1 MLNWI
6 KRKTAA
12 KAPDAAT
19 PVADAASRQASHSQ
33 TVKAQG
39 DEHLKAGRYADAE
52 RCYRRVMESD
62 ANHPAALVNLGFVLR
77 EQGRTNEARDVLER
91 AVRIA
96 AEDADSHYLLA
107 SILETTGPRE
117 AEVLHL
123 RKAIELRPDFEQA
136 CHQLISALT
145 KSARFAEA
153 AQLCEESIA
162 ILPDSAELHFC
173 RSGLHLRSDEKTLA
187 IASCRRALALNP
199 AMLEAQQSLSRI
211 LLDSEQFEQAEASY
225 RREIELTPEHYG
237 PHHQLGVVL
246 YLMRRYAEAIEQFKR
261 AVSLNPLSGASYFSL
276 GDAYTEFNNDSDEG
290 LALAQANYEK
300 AVEVDPKVSR
310 FHCSLGFSYWGRAQF
325 DRARAS
331 FDRAIE
337 LDPADAKAR
346 WARVMLWAPAFSAK
360 GGHNS
365 PDRSGF
371 EGELARFEDW
381 WVKSE
386 TDGEL
391 FVGTLQPFF
400 LSYQEEPNVALL
412 KQYGHVCVKAMQ
424 RWLDREKSPG
434 FKRPLGK
441 RIRLG
446 IVSADIR
453 LQSVWMALIKGW
465 FQSFDPERFE
475 LVVFSLAH
483 RTDPETTWARS
494 KSDIFVGGPKTL
506 SQWVGAVREQ
516 NCEIL
521 LYPAV
526 GLHAMTLKMA
536 SLRLAPIQINSWGH
550 PDTSGL
556 PTLDYY
562 VSATSFEPAN
572 AQDHYSEQLVLLPH
586 LGNRMQPLGL
596 TSSELDFGR
605 MNIDLEKPILVCPGS
620 PFKYQHEHDHIFAD
634 IARAAP
640 DAQLIFFRPS
650 VAGLSKLLEVRI
662 AKEFEAAGL
671 NVMHHVRFIR
681 WLNLHEYHHLLR
693 HADVLL
699 DTIGFSGYNTA
710 VQAIE
715 CGLPLV
721 AREGRFLRG
730 RLASGILRRMDLQE
744 LIVQTKADYVNLA
757 VRLATDLQYQANI
770 RHEIEQRRSI
780 LFDDQSAMGPF
791 QDFLESVARPDKIV
805 KNFDNESP

>member
-6 KRKTAA
+6 KRKIAA

-19 PVADAASRQASHSQ
+19 PIADPAARQVRQPQ

-52 RCYRRVMESD
+52 RCYRQVMESD
-62 ANHPAALVNLGFVLR
+62 SHYPAALVNLGFVLR
-77 EQGRTNEARDVLER
+77 EQGRSNEAREVLER

-96 AEDADSHYLLA
+96 AEDADGHYLLG
-107 SILETTGPRE
+107 SILQITGPID
-117 AEVLHL
+117 AEVAHL
-123 RKAIELRPDFEQA
+123 QKAIDLRPDFEPA
-136 CHQLISALT
+136 RHQLITTLI
-145 KSARFAEA
+145 KSGRFAEA
-153 AQLCEESIA
+153 TELCEESIA
-162 ILPDSAELHFC
+162 ILPDSAELHFY
-173 RSGLHLRSDEKTLA
+173 RSDLHLRSDEKSLA
-187 IASCRRALALNP
+187 IASCKRALALNP
-199 AMLEAQQSLSRI
+199 VMVAAQQNLSRI
-211 LLDSEQFEQAEASY
+211 LLDTEQFEQAEASY
-225 RREIELTPEHYG
+225 RRETELTPEHFG
-237 PHHQLGVVL
+237 PYHQLGVVL
-246 YLMRRYAEAIEQFKR
+246 YLMRRYADAIEQFKR
-261 AVSLNPLSGASYFSL
+261 AIWLNPLSGASYFSL
-276 GDAYTEFNNDSDEG
+276 GDAYTEFDNDSDEG
-290 LALAQANYEK
+290 LALAQTNYEK
-300 AVEVDPKVSR
+300 AVEVEPMVSR
-310 FHCSLGFSYWGRAQF
+310 FHCNLGFSYWCGAQL

-337 LDPADAKAR
+337 LDPDNAKAR
-346 WARVMLWAPAFSAK
+346 WARVMLWARAFSSN
-360 GGHNS
+360 GGDDS

-371 EGELARFEDW
+371 GGELAKFEDW

-391 FVGTLQPFF
+391 FVGNLQPFF

-412 KQYGHVCVKAMQ
+412 KQYGQVCAKAMQ
-424 RWLDREKSPG
+424 RWLDREKSPA
-434 FKRPLGK
+434 FKRPMGN

-453 LQSVWMALIKGW
+453 LHSVWIALIKGW

-475 LVVFSLAH
+475 LVVFSLAD

-494 KSDIFVGGPKTL
+494 KSDVFVDGPKTL
-506 SQWVGAVREQ
+506 SQWVAAIREQ

-521 LYPAV
+521 IYPAV
-526 GLHAMTLKMA
+526 GLHPLTLKMA
-536 SLRLAPIQINSWGH
+536 SLRLAPVQINSWGH

-562 VSATSFEPAN
+562 VSAACFEPAD
-572 AQDHYSEQLVLLPH
+572 AQDHYAEQLVLLPH
-586 LGNRMQPLGL
+586 LGNRIQPLGL
-596 TSSELDFGR
+596 TGGELDFTG
-605 MNIDLEKPILVCPGS
+605 MNIDLDKPILVCPGT
-620 PFKYQHEHDHIFAD
+620 PFKYQPEHDHIFAD
-634 IARAAP
+634 IARGAP

-650 VAGLSKLLEVRI
+650 VAALSKLLEVRI

-671 NVMHHVRFIR
+671 NVKDHVRFVR
-681 WLNLHEYHHLLR
+681 WLNFHEYHSLLR

-721 AREGRFLRG
+721 TREGRFLRG
-730 RLASGILRRMDLQE
+730 RLASGVLRRMDLRE
-744 LIVQTKADYVNLA
+744 LIVQTKADYVNLV
-757 VRLATDLQYQANI
+757 VRLATDLLYQANI

-780 LFDDQSAMGPF
+780 LFDDQSTMGPF
-791 QDFLESVARPDKIV
+791 QDFLESVARPDRR
-805 KNFDNESP
+805 